1 MNFRDLLNIFEQG
14 ATPPAAP
21 AAPAAPAQNFGQAF
35 AAGRKAALAG
45 GSKTFKWTDPKT
57 GKEVTYGTNLKKPA
71 AASSTAPQ
79 AVNNQSST
87 YGAQNQAQAPTI
99 SDRAADP
106 NVAGVAKAAPPAPP
120 AVTPAPQTNAL
131 GVAAQANVLGSPTAT
146 APPAAAPAE
155 PAAAPAKTEPATDK
169 SAANI
174 ERPLAFDQAR
184 GSSAG
189 TPADPAGGPKP
200 ASYMYQAGKA
210 NPDYETGAGQ
220 PQWVTMN
227 DVNSKPATR
236 GGSNNTMQPNIIEP
250 QDAAMPLPA
259 NVGNMNPTDSAREL
273 RAAQSSAGKPVLEP
287 GAQVV
292 ATGTGGS
299 TTTGTGGLLT
309 TRSPDQIEWE
319 NRPENK
325 YSNRPYP
332 GAEKAAQQAADQK
345 AAGARN
351 LSRVK
356 NFFGFG
362 DKSNVKENNELSELM
377 RLSGRTMQE
386 KAPPGAKAERQV
398 KHVKAGYAKDGKLTN
413 KEKSIAYATAWKQH
427 NKSKVSESVM
437 LEAGSA
443 LEHIIKKFKHET
455 KNFLAGNDLDSD
467 LYEALF
473 DYYSDNGEIPY
484 GVAKARDGDPIQWV
498 SDRFADEM
506 QMHGYGRQ
514 TDMLNMPGHDHELTE
529 LARLAGLSESQVSE
543 CGDMDSMEQ
552 HDSMSV
558 STNMSSDGTKSVNI
572 SAQGDRAD
580 SLLQMLKMAGMR
592 PYDDHEHAGMTEPE
606 VIMISSEPQ
615 HDDMHDSMMH
625 DEMMGEEELDEYAN
639 RPEQEYQS
647 IDSILRQGDDLN
659 REKAQHP
666 VAGFTGDNPM
676 AEEVALD
683 EELQSLLDSILIREE
698 MTDVLK
704 AEQPY
709 RDEKTGKM
717 VTPPK
722 GATMPPADSQFA
734 PGDKRNVQ
742 TPKPS
747 VKMKEQVPTA
757 PVPATGTPG
766 AKPAVQGVMPVTGQA
781 AKPAAPTVTKPY
793 TKANDPD
800 FGNDW

>member
-1 MNFRDLLNIFEQG
+1 MDPKLLRQYADILDEAT
-14 ATPPAAP
+14 ATPPATPGKGTWQGDPNVGAGAKAIGRAVSNFFTPSAKPQADLSGGYDAMGNPTTSMPSASPTAVAKP
-21 AAPAAPAQNFGQAF
+21 ATV
-35 AAGRKAALAG
+35 AG
-45 GSKTFKWTDPKT
+45 GGGKPTKPSKLAVVSP
-57 GKEVTYGTNLKKPA
+57 
-71 AASSTAPQ
+71 AASSTAQQ
-79 AVNNQSST
+79 AVNNNSSA
-87 YGAQNQAQAPTI
+87 YAPTI
-99 SDRAADP
+99 SDRAKDP
-106 NVAGVAKAAPPAPP
+106 NVAGVVAKAETPV
-120 AVTPAPQTNAL
+120 VTPAPRTNAL
-131 GVAAQANVLGSPTAT
+131 GVAAQANVPGSPTAI
-146 APPAAAPAE
+146 APV
-155 PAAAPAKTEPATDK
+155 AKTEPAAEPAAEPA
-169 SAANI
+169 SQVAANPGTAAGGI
-174 ERPLAFDQAR
+174 GFNQGSLGTRAPKPQAE
-184 GSSAG
+184 
-189 TPADPAGGPKP
+189 PAGGPKP
-200 ASYMYQAGKA
+200 KSYMYQAGQA
-210 NPDYETGAGQ
+210 NPNYETGAGQ

-227 DVNSKPATR
+227 DVNYKPSKPTQMPT
-236 GGSNNTMQPNIIEP
+236 GNFNTTGQVDLPNMPSWWNPTEP
-250 QDAAMPLPA
+250 QNAKMPLPA
-259 NVGNMNPTDSAREL
+259 NVNNMNPTDAAREL
-273 RAAQSSAGKPVLEP
+273 RAAQAAAGEPVLDP
-287 GAQVV
+287 DAKVLG
-292 ATGTGGS
+292 TGTGGS
-299 TTTGTGGLLT
+299 TTTGTGGLVT

-325 YSNRPYP
+325 YSNKPYP
-332 GAEKAAQQAADQK
+332 GAEKAAQQAADRK
-345 AAGARN
+345 ATGDRN

-356 NFFGFG
+356 DFFGFG
-362 DKSNVKENNELSELM
+362 DKSKVKENNELSELM

-398 KHVKAGYAKDGKLTN
+398 KHVKAGYAKDGKLTD
-413 KEKSIAYATAWKQH
+413 KEKSIAYATAWKLH

-455 KNFLAGNDLDSD
+455 KNFLAGNDLDND
-467 LYEALF
+467 LYDALY

-543 CGDMDSMEQ
+543 CGDMGSMEQ

-592 PYDDHEHAGMTEPE
+592 PYDDHEHMGMTEPE

-625 DEMMGEEELDEYAN
+625 DEMMDEEYAN
-639 RPEQEYQS
+639 EPEQEYHS

-683 EELQSLLDSILIREE
+683 EELQSLLDSILVREE

-709 RDEKTGKM
+709 KDEKTGKM

-722 GATMPPADSQFA
+722 GATMPPPDSQYA
-734 PGDKRNVQ
+734 PGDKRNMMP
-742 TPKPS
+742 PKR
-747 VKMKEQVPTA
+747 K
-757 PVPATGTPG
+757 
-766 AKPAVQGVMPVTGQA
+766 
-781 AKPAAPTVTKPY
+781 
-793 TKANDPD
+793 
-800 FGNDW
+800 